1 MGNHGDTLKLVQNSE
16 LYNKMSPEPTSPDY
30 GADAFLARLAIEGP
44 APILAAEAATG
55 TVVAVNEAATELFG
69 RNRSSLIGMH
79 QTELHPP
86 ETETRH
92 QEGFQAVQ
100 DGREKHVRAD
110 AEEPVTILR
119 ADGSTVPVDVRSTT
133 FTHAGTEYVL
143 GIFQDASERIE
154 DLARLEQQAAAM
166 DLTTSGIALL
176 NGDGEYTYLNDAH
189 VTMFGYDDA
198 EELLGGTW
206 RQIYADDVIER
217 IETEVLP
224 VVEETGSWDGELVG
238 VKRDGTPITQRVSLA
253 QLPDGGITCVNL
265 DLTEQERRLRRLEET
280 RSLAEELMTADNYE
294 EVIDTAI
301 EGVTEIIDRPFSGYW
316 AHEPAGT
323 DTANPTGTAE
333 TATDVLVPVSVS
345 SSGASLVEEVPQF
358 RPGESLAWEAFDA
371 GTPAY
376 YPNVAAEVGVH
387 NRETPIGTEFIVP
400 IDDDGVFLVGSPET
414 DNLAEDERELILIVT
429 QYLQTAIELVAQ
441 RRQLR
446 TARDRI
452 ESERNQL
459 ERVMNTVPQL
469 IFAKNTDGE
478 FLLANEAVADA
489 YGTTVSD
496 MIGST
501 DADYTAE
508 PDEVDAFTDD
518 DRRVIETGEPL
529 HRTEETLTDA
539 AGNERI
545 LETWKIPFKL
555 ADSDEDAVL
564 GVANDITD
572 LTDVRDELDRQ
583 RRLTNLYAVSNRVF
597 KATDPEDAF
606 DACVE
611 AVAEVVTADELA
623 IYDRNTSKGELV
635 RLATAGD
642 NTESRS
648 RQRIHPGETDLWRAF
663 TESDTCWLPADAVI
677 EADDAAEKQALV
689 TQLGE
694 TSLLS
699 VVVDKRDETLESFI
713 RAVSQQVSAALTQ
726 LRQETSIA
734 GLSNDVA
741 RTQRQADRY
750 QNLWEGM
757 VDTVEAIVTAETSA
771 AVREAVVGFGNR
783 VAEYAFVGT
792 YDPVTERI
800 DPVEVSEAG
809 GPSKLYENDGQ
820 AFPAITAASQNEPQ
834 RVVDGQETGGSHGE
848 WLNRLLHFGYRESL
862 AVPVSHYGTV
872 YAVAEF
878 ISTDAERFAEP
889 ERQAVGAVADAA
901 GMRLSTLESANASNA
916 PIAFDL
922 ECRDPSPLFPGLSTS
937 GTIVVEH
944 VALTGRENF
953 HLTGRVDGY
962 TETAFRDYVAATPGI
977 ELDSIDSIGSNAHEI
992 AVRMRDTP
1000 GRSLGS
1006 VRDVL
1011 MRTDT
1016 QLSSVRSRPNADVLE
1031 FWTRDPGVIGRVR
1044 EELSTVSGSC
1054 QLVSKRHLS
1063 GSSGR
1068 RDGSAGSTELTRRQR
1083 EIAETALQ
1091 EGYYDDPRGIN
1102 GADLA
1107 DRFDVSSSTLHQHL
1121 RAAESK
1127 IIRGFFE

>member
-1 MGNHGDTLKLVQNSE
+1 
-16 LYNKMSPEPTSPDY
+16 MSPEPTSPDH

-92 QEGFQAVQ
+92 REGFQAVR
-100 DGREKHVRAD
+100 DGREEHVRAD

-143 GIFQDASERIE
+143 GIFQDASERTAN
-154 DLARLEQQAAAM
+154 LALLEQQAAAM

-206 RQIYADDVIER
+206 RQIYADDVIEL

-224 VVEETGSWDGELVG
+224 VVGETGSWDGELVG

-265 DLTEQERRLRRLEET
+265 DLTEQERRLCRLEET
-280 RSLAEELMTADNYE
+280 RSLAEELMTADDYE
-294 EVIDTAI
+294 DVIETAI

-323 DTANPTGTAE
+323 DTATPTGTAE

-345 SSGASLVEEVPQF
+345 SSGASLVEEAPRF

-387 NRETPIGTEFIVP
+387 NRETPIGTEFIIP

-414 DNLAEDERELILIVT
+414 DDLAEDEREIILIIT
-429 QYLQTAIELVAQ
+429 QYLRTAIELVAQ

-489 YGTTVSD
+489 YGTTVSE

-529 HRTEETLTDA
+529 HRIEETLTDA
-539 AGNERI
+539 AGNERV
-545 LETWKIPFKL
+545 LETWKIPFKP
-555 ADSDEDAVL
+555 ADSDDDAVL

-572 LTDVRDELDRQ
+572 LTDARDELDRQ

-597 KATDPEDAF
+597 KATDTEDAF

-611 AVAEVVTADELA
+611 AVTDVVTADEIA
-623 IYDRNTSKGELV
+623 IYDRNTANGALV

-642 NTESRS
+642 EFESAS
-648 RQRIHPGETDLWRAF
+648 RQRVRPGETDLWRAF
-663 TESDTCWLPADAVI
+663 GEPDTYWLPADAVV
-677 EADDAAEKQALV
+677 DSDGSAEKQALV
-689 TQLGE
+689 TQLGD

-699 VVVDKRDETLESFI
+699 VVVDDRDESLESFI
-713 RAVSQQVSAALTQ
+713 RAVSQQISAALTHI
-726 LRQETSIA
+726 RQETSIE
-734 GLSNDVA
+734 GLSGDVESA
-741 RTQRQADRY
+741 QKRADRY
-750 QNLWEGM
+750 RNLWEG
-757 VDTVEAIVTAETSA
+757 VIEAVRAIVAAETQT
-771 AVREAVVGFGNR
+771 AVREAVVSFGDR

-792 YDPVTERI
+792 YDPVAERV
-800 DPVEVSEAG
+800 DPVEVSEPG
-809 GPSKLYENDGQ
+809 GPAKLYENDERT
-820 AFPAITAASQNEPQ
+820 FPAVIAASQDERQ
-834 RVVDGQETGGSHGE
+834 RVVDGQGTAGDHGE

-872 YAVAEF
+872 HVVAEF
-878 ISTDAERFAEP
+878 ISTDSERFDEP
-889 ERQAVGAVADAA
+889 ERQAVDAVADAA
-901 GMRLSTLESANASNA
+901 GMRLSMIDSVNASNA
-916 PIAFDL
+916 PIVFDL
-922 ECRDPSPLFPGLSTS
+922 ECQRPSPLFPDLPEAS
-937 GTIVVEH
+937 TIVVEH
-944 VALTGRENF
+944 VALTGTESF
-953 HLTGRVDGY
+953 HLTGRIDGS
-962 TETAFRDYVAATPGI
+962 TDAAFRDYVAATPGI
-977 ELDSIDSIGSNAHEI
+977 ELESIDSVDRDVHEI

-1000 GRSLGS
+1000 DRSLAS

-1031 FWTRDPGVIGRVR
+1031 FWTTDPKVIGRVR
-1044 EELSTVSGSC
+1044 EELSAVSDLC

-1068 RDGSAGSTELTRRQR
+1068 RDESAGNTDLTSRQR
-1083 EIAETALQ
+1083 EIVETALRQ
-1091 EGYYDDPRGIN
+1091 GYYDDPRGIN